1 MKRAR
6 KSDRH
11 PDSGHGSELHISP
24 FLEGIGSLMDMFGN
38 SSDSDD
44 CFIRDDGEALASD
57 WKKVGQDMWQGFNFR

>member
-1 MKRAR
+1 
-6 KSDRH
+6 
-11 PDSGHGSELHISP
+11 
-24 FLEGIGSLMDMFGN
+24 MDMFGN